1 MSFQINLEELKTH
14 LSSPEGQKEIEN
26 YYKELEKEELFQKR
40 RFEKFNKLTS
50 KEQDLFLTKLK
61 TYYES
66 EKYLSK
72 WFDKKGYFPIY
83 QIYELLVEYAKI
95 YGEIYD
101 SENWSTTYKIN
112 NSWFLIDNNI
122 GGMRQIYIE
131 HI

>member
-1 MSFQINLEELKTH
+1 MSFQINLEELRTH

-26 YYKELEKEELFQKR
+26 YHKELEKEELFQKR
-40 RFEKFNKLTS
+40 QFENFNKLTS
-50 KEQDLFLTKLK
+50 EEQDIFLTKLK
-61 TYYES
+61 TYYEG

-72 WFDKKGYFPIY
+72 WFDKKGCFTPY
-83 QIYELLVEYAKI
+83 QIYDLLVEYAKI

-101 SENWSTTYKIN
+101 SEDWSTTYKIN
-112 NSWFLIDNNI
+112 NSWLLVNNNF